1 MPCYQL
7 LGPSNLVQDIDF
19 VGEPVKA
26 AGWFGMPEGLHTVAM
41 YVNNFTGR
49 VFIEGS
55 LSMDPGCSEWFP
67 IKVTGCDY
75 VEFPLIQNCPNSM
88 FTGDT
93 ITTSFTFR
101 SNILWLR
108 VRVWRSYFLTQA
120 DMNDPQFQYGSI
132 SQILVG
138 Y

>member
-49 VFIEGS
+49 IFIEGS
-55 LSMDPGCSEWFP
+55 LSMDPGCAEWFP

-75 VEFPLIQNCPNSM
+75 IEFPIIQDCPSSM

-108 VRVWRSYFLTQA
+108 IRVWRSYFLTQA
-120 DMNDPQFQYGSI
+120 DMDDPQFQYGSI